1 MLLQVSFFHCSY
13 DPDQHE
19 EAIEKYAKSRKQAV
33 KAQKLQEKLLAGK
46 INDADVLFCIS
57 VC

>member
-19 EAIEKYAKSRKQAV
+19 AIENYAKSRKQAV
-33 KAQKLQEKLLAGK
+33 KAQKLQEELLTGK
-46 INDADVLFCIS
+46 INDADALFCFS